1 MANNRRK
8 KRKKKK
14 SRKIALFIFEILL
27 LAILLLAAYF
37 VSMMNKVDYEQMDE
51 SEAGINDDLS
61 DDTLL
66 SLEGYTNIALFG
78 LDNRSKNNYS
88 GGNSDVIMIASINNK
103 TKDVKLVSVYRDSYL
118 SIGGGLY
125 RKANA
130 AYANGGAKQAV
141 QMLNS
146 NLDLDIDG
154 FITIGFEGLA
164 DTIDSL
170 GGIDRRLL
178 PTQQVVIFGKRQ
190 IPGVFSTLPPHLAQ
204 GGNKVMTFAEAAIDT
219 GLSKEELEELVSP
232 GDCVKFDV
240 ELKRLLGER
249 VTCGALDD
257 RCGVACILYALELL
271 KGEDL
276 GYNVT
281 VIFSSQEEVGERGAK
296 VGAFELAPD
305 IAIAVDVS
313 FAMNT
318 GEDPKKCGEL
328 GKGPMI
334 GVSPSLS
341 RRISQELIA
350 CAKNAQIPFQYE
362 VMNGMTGTNADRYSV
377 EKGGAETCTVSIPL
391 RNMHTPA
398 EVIDLRDVRLSA
410 QLLAEFIKEG
420 RK

>member
-1 MANNRRK
+1 MELLGTITELAQAFGPSGCEDAAGELAKSMLEEYCSEVYISNNNVIGRFGERR
-8 KRKKKK
+8 
-14 SRKIALFIFEILL
+14 
-27 LAILLLAAYF
+27 
-37 VSMMNKVDYEQMDE
+37 
-51 SEAGINDDLS
+51 
-61 DDTLL
+61 
-66 SLEGYTNIALFG
+66 
-78 LDNRSKNNYS
+78 
-88 GGNSDVIMIASINNK
+88 
-103 TKDVKLVSVYRDSYL
+103 
-118 SIGGGLY
+118 
-125 RKANA
+125 
-130 AYANGGAKQAV
+130 
-141 QMLNS
+141 
-146 NLDLDIDG
+146 
-154 FITIGFEGLA
+154 EGLPDLVLDA
-164 DTIDSL
+164 HIDQIGMIVTGISEEGFVKVDSL

-204 GGNKVMTFAEAAIDT
+204 GGNKVLTFAEAAIDT
-219 GLSKEELEELVSP
+219 GLSKEELEDLVSP